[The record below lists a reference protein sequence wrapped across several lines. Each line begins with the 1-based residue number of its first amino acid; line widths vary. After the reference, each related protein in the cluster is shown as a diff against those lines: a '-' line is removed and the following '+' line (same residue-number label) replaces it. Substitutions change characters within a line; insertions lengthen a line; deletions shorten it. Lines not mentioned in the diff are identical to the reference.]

1 MDFVVTMLRK
11 NKLLSFFVGALLASN
26 GFAQADAMEDSIIFC
41 SSTIKG
47 ESSPFVTNII
57 MLYKDGTYNLAQMA
71 KDPRTNKVINF
82 LSAQYFGS
90 FSLVGGSIYL
100 RSFLKIPDG
109 ERVEKANDPVWFS
122 SPAPQG
128 FYWKIK
134 DHDNGAISISQ
145 HTPIT
150 GAYTECSG
158 RFIRYLDENSRASAD
173 MLRQQ
178 KNAAIS
184 KYGYKAF
191 GR

>member
-1 MDFVVTMLRK
+1 
-11 NKLLSFFVGALLASN
+11 VGALLASN

-41 SSTIKG
+41 SSTRKG

-57 MLYKDGTYNLAQMA
+57 MLYKDGTYNVAQIV
-71 KDPRTNKVINF
+71 KDPRTNKVINP

-90 FSLVGGSIYL
+90 FSLVGNSIYL
-100 RSFLKIPDG
+100 RSFLKVPDG

-134 DHDNGAISISQ
+134 DHNNGAISISQ

-158 RFIRYLDENSRASAD
+158 SFTRYLDGNSKSTAD

-178 KNAAIS
+178 KNAAMS

>member
-1 MDFVVTMLRK
+1 MSGCL
-11 NKLLSFFVGALLASN
+11 GSN
-26 GFAQADAMEDSIIFC
+26 PYDVRVRR
-41 SSTIKG
+41 
-47 ESSPFVTNII
+47 PW
-57 MLYKDGTYNLAQMA
+57 
-71 KDPRTNKVINF
+71 
-82 LSAQYFGS
+82 SAQYFGS
-90 FSLVGGSIYL
+90 FSLVGNSIYL
-100 RSFLKIPDG
+100 RDFLKVPDG
-109 ERVEKANDPVWFS
+109 ERVERANDPVWFS

-134 DHDNGAISISQ
+134 DHDNGAISISL

-150 GAYTECSG
+150 GAYTECAG

-178 KNAAIS
+178 KNAAMS

>member
-1 MDFVVTMLRK
+1 MKRRNM
-11 NKLLSFFVGALLASN
+11 N
-26 GFAQADAMEDSIIFC
+26 
-41 SSTIKG
+41 
-47 ESSPFVTNII
+47 TNII
-57 MLYKDGTYNLAQMA
+57 EHQGNTVQEIQPIAPTVENL
-71 KDPRTNKVINF
+71 RT
-82 LSAQYFGS
+82 
-90 FSLVGGSIYL
+90 
-100 RSFLKIPDG
+100 FLKVPDG
-109 ERVEKANDPVWFS
+109 ERVERANDPVWFS

-134 DHDNGAISISQ
+134 DHNNGAISISQ

-158 RFIRYLDENSRASAD
+158 RFIRYLDEDSRVSAD

-178 KNAAIS
+178 KNAAMS